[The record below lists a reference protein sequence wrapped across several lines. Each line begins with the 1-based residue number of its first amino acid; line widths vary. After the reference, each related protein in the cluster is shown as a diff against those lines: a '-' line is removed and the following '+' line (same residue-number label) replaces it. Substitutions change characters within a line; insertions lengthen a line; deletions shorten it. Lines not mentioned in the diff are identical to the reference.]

1 MRVFPISNWTESD
14 IWAYIKEE
22 KIEIVPLYFAK
33 KRKLVKR
40 NGILARVDE
49 FTHPEEGEK
58 VIEAI
63 CRFRTLGCSPSTGAV
78 ISKATTIDEILDEVI
93 KAKKSER
100 ENRAIDG
107 VSDSAMEDKK
117 KEGYF

>member
-1 MRVFPISNWTESD
+1 M
-14 IWAYIKEE
+14 
-22 KIEIVPLYFAK
+22 PLYFAK
-33 KRKLVKR
+33 KRELVKR
-40 NGILARVDE
+40 NGIWVRVDE
-49 FTHPEEGEK
+49 FNQPKTGEE
-58 VIEAI
+58 VLEAV

-78 ISKATTIDEILDEVI
+78 FSTATTVDEVLDEVI

-100 ENRAIDG
+100 ANRAIDG